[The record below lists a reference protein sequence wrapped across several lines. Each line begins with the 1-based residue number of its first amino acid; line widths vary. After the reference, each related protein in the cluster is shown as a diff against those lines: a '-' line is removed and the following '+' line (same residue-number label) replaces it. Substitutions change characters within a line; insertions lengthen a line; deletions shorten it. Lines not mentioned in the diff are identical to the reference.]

1 MSIINPNKIEYKSL
15 MTVICSIY
23 TMKYRDKDV
32 QGIFKGISDSWST
45 QFMRWLEIMWFVSS
59 HIESSVWILIFPI
72 YPKMIPLRMQ
82 LFIIFL
88 VTCRLLLIT
97 LLPLLPCLESLE
109 IFCMFLEVFL
119 LFFMNWYSNSVFNS
133 GHILWFLLTFFRSD
147 INNAIYLLA
156 SPPWLNCPQ
165 PWSRNYLWK
174 ESGIVGG
181 HLFVSRALRL
191 PK

>member
-1 MSIINPNKIEYKSL
+1 

-23 TMKYRDKDV
+23 TMKFRDKDV

-59 HIESSVWILIFPI
+59 HIESAVWILIFPI

-88 VTCRLLLIT
+88 VTCKLLLIT

-109 IFCMFLEVFL
+109 IFCMFLEVFCFSSWIDIL
-119 LFFMNWYSNSVFNS
+119 THYSIQGIFYD
-133 GHILWFLLTFFRSD
+133 FYMLTFFRSD
-147 INNAIYLLA
+147 INNAIHLLA